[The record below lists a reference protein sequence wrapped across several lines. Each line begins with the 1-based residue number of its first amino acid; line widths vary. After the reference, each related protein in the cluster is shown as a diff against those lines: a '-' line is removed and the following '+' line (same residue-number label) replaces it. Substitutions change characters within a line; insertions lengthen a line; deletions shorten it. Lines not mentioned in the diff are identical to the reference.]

1 MFYATPEQKAN
12 ATVYLNALV
21 SDPKAVK
28 FYQDNGIKQPTIGQI
43 VQAATTD
50 AQARGAI
57 ASQTVL
63 AALAAGSLALAPA
76 FSGIASEAAA
86 FLKDPKTYC
95 LANPA
100 GCTVGLETGI
110 CAVAGAAC
118 PPTSLVPV
126 VKVPSG
132 SAGVAKSA
140 PGVAAVGSATPP
152 IIETTSA
159 VVVSGS
165 RAIDKAQ
172 SYENAVQGMYTNA
185 PLADRQFTA
194 VVNGQRVRG
203 IADDVAI
210 VAGRDTAIEAKF
222 VDDWVSS
229 IRNPASP
236 NGTKPWAVAEQQNM
250 VDQATKYSAA
260 FDGGVVYHTNSAD
273 LAAYYTKVFN
283 DAGIKNFKFVITP
296 TKPGG

>member
-1 MFYATPEQKAN
+1 
-12 ATVYLNALV
+12 
-21 SDPKAVK
+21 
-28 FYQDNGIKQPTIGQI
+28 
-43 VQAATTD
+43 
-50 AQARGAI
+50 
-57 ASQTVL
+57 
-63 AALAAGSLALAPA
+63 
-76 FSGIASEAAA
+76 
-86 FLKDPKTYC
+86 
-95 LANPA
+95 
-100 GCTVGLETGI
+100 
-110 CAVAGAAC
+110 
-118 PPTSLVPV
+118 
-126 VKVPSG
+126 
-132 SAGVAKSA
+132 
-140 PGVAAVGSATPP
+140 VGSATPP